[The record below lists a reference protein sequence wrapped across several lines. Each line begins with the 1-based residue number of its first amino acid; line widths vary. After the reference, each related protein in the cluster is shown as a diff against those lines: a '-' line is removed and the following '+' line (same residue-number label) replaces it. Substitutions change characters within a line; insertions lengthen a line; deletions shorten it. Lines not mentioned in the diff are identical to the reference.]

1 MLIISPE
8 QAERFAAYAVTAAR
22 DYLASM
28 DHYGDTYPPCGD
40 GRVASPGYCEN
51 KLRKAFHMTGATE
64 LPAGAWRGAR
74 WRAFAEQILA
84 GA

>member
-1 MLIISPE
+1 MITTAA
-8 QAERFAAYAVTAAR
+8 QADRFAAYAASAAR

-28 DHYGDTYPPCGD
+28 DHYGDTYVPVGD
-40 GRVASPGYCEN
+40 GRVSSPGYCEN
-51 KLRKAFHMTGATE
+51 KLRKAFHMIGATS
-64 LPAGAWRGAR
+64 LPAGAWRGAQ